1 MFLHPLSLGKEE
13 YGIFFFLKGR
23 DGHVVEV
30 GLGCSYMVFWR
41 RWLLSPGLE
50 TGPSIL
56 PESNPGRR
64 MCDGQWPGK
73 QTLVA
78 GPHSQVPA
86 FNSVHCILLRA
97 FPENDLEFCLLK
109 KWATTP
115 RGLVLN
121 TAVRRGFLGVWQR
134 GDRRDPQPTWDLM
147 LTQYLHAATLLS
159 ESWRSVNFWNYLLQI
174 GSCFSI

>member
-1 MFLHPLSLGKEE
+1 MG
-13 YGIFFFLKGR
+13 FFFFFKGR

-30 GLGCSYMVFWR
+30 GLGCSYMVFWW
-41 RWLLSPGLE
+41 RWMLSTGLE
-50 TGPSIL
+50 TGPSTL

-64 MCDGQWPGK
+64 MCDGHWLGK

-78 GPHSQVPA
+78 GARSQVPA

-97 FPENDLEFCLLK
+97 FAENDLEFCLLK

-159 ESWRSVNFWNYLLQI
+159 ESWMSVNFWNYLLQI
-174 GSCFSI
+174 GFCFSI